1 MPIAKISPSLLSGD
15 FGILAAECKRMV
27 SHGADWLHMDVMD
40 GHFVPNIT
48 IGAPVI
54 SCLTKHINAFLDC
67 HMMVSEP
74 EKWVDDFAK
83 AGASLYCF
91 HIEATK
97 NPSELIDKIHKA
109 GMKAGVAVKPKTP
122 ISTVR
127 DLGDKMDMCLV
138 MTVEP
143 GFGGQRFMA
152 ECVPKVKELRS
163 WFPDLDIEVDGGV
176 SEENINAAAEA
187 GANVIVAG
195 TSIFKAADI
204 TATIEGFRTTVN
216 EQQAILANA
225 GSSA

>member
-1 MPIAKISPSLLSGD
+1 VSPSLSLSS
-15 FGILAAECKRMV
+15 KT
-27 SHGADWLHMDVMD
+27 S
-40 GHFVPNIT
+40 HFVPNIT

-54 SCLTKHINAFLDC
+54 SCLTKHLDAFLDC
-67 HMMVSEP
+67 HMMVSHP

-97 NPSELIDKIHKA
+97 DASALIDQIHAA

-122 ISTVR
+122 ISTVM

-152 ECVPKVKELRS
+152 ECMPKVAELRARY
-163 WFPDLDIEVDGGV
+163 PNLDIEVDGGIAR
-176 SEENINAAAEA
+176 ENIDAAAQA

-195 TSIFKAADI
+195 TSIFKADDI
-204 TATIEGFRTTVN
+204 SGTIESFRTTVN
-216 EQQAILANA
+216 IQQELLANKK
-225 GSSA
+225 

>member
-54 SCLTKHINAFLDC
+54 SCLTKHVDAFLDC
-67 HMMVSEP
+67 HMMVSHP

-83 AGASLYCF
+83 AGAHLYCF
-91 HIEATK
+91 HIEATQDA
-97 NPSELIDKIHKA
+97 SALIDKIHAA
-109 GMKAGVAVKPKTP
+109 GMKAGVAVKPGTP
-122 ISTVR
+122 ITAVK

-152 ECVPKVKELRS
+152 ECIPKVKTLRE
-163 WFPDLDIEVDGGV
+163 WFPNLDIEVDGGV
-176 SEENINAAAEA
+176 SMENIDAAADA

-195 TSIFKAADI
+195 TSIFKAEDI
-204 TATIEGFRTTVN
+204 TQTIQDFRTKVN
-216 EQQAILANA
+216 KQQELLAEKA
-225 GSSA
+225 PEP

>member
-15 FGILAAECKRMV
+15 FAFLAAECKRMV

-40 GHFVPNIT
+40 GHFVPNMT

-54 SCLTKHINAFLDC
+54 SCLTKHVDAFLDC

-97 NPSELIDKIHKA
+97 DASALIDKIHQA

-122 ISTVR
+122 ISTVM

-152 ECVPKVKELRS
+152 ECMPKVKELRAKY
-163 WFPDLDIEVDGGV
+163 PNLDIEVDGGV
-176 SEENINAAAEA
+176 AMENIDMAAEA

-195 TSIFKAADI
+195 TSIFKAEDI
-204 TATIEGFRTTVN
+204 SGTIETFRTKVN
-216 EQQAILANA
+216 TEQEALKAKSQ
-225 GSSA
+225 

>member
-54 SCLTKHINAFLDC
+54 SCLTKHLDAFLDC
-67 HMMVSEP
+67 HMMVSHP

-97 NPSELIDKIHKA
+97 DASALIDQIHAA

-122 ISTVR
+122 ISTVM

-143 GFGGQRFMA
+143 GFGGQRLMA
-152 ECVPKVKELRS
+152 ECMPKVAELRARY
-163 WFPDLDIEVDGGV
+163 PNLDIEVDGGIAR
-176 SEENINAAAEA
+176 ENIDAAAQA

-195 TSIFKAADI
+195 TSIFKADDI
-204 TATIEGFRTTVN
+204 SGTIESFRTTVN
-216 EQQAILANA
+216 IQQELLANKK
-225 GSSA
+225 